1 MPHVDFI
8 VVRRVDFDD
17 IMAIPITVQKQYPH
31 KFIPIEEEKE
41 KVEEPKPRKTRKT
54 NK

>member
-1 MPHVDFI
+1 MPHVDFV

-17 IMAIPITVQKQYPH
+17 IMAIPVTVQKQYPH
-31 KFIPIEEEKE
+31 KFIPIEEEV
-41 KVEEPKPRKTRKT
+41 VEESKPRKTRKS